1 MSAATPI
8 ETIVFPG
15 GFNWPLFVGRDLGFF
30 ADNGVEPRLTPTPDS
45 KFQMV
50 GLIDGRFDV
59 AMTAVDNVIAYMNGQ
74 GAAPTEAEPDLVAFM
89 GCDNGFLRLV
99 AAPDIASI
107 ADLRGRT
114 IAVDAL
120 TTGYAFALFKALEN
134 GGLFA
139 GDYELV
145 SAGGVK
151 ARFESLITGGSFSA
165 TLLVSPLEAAARR
178 AGCNVLADVSASL
191 APYQGVVA
199 ASRRRW
205 ASENPEAIAGFRGG
219 YRAAIAWLRQPA
231 NQKEAIAVLMANVP
245 GLTEIVAAE
254 SYQILLDPVT
264 GFSADGELDRAGIQT
279 VLDLRAGYVKTAARL
294 ASLDTYLA

>member
-15 GFNWPLFVGRDLGFF
+15 GFNWPLFAGQAQGFF
-30 ADNGVEPRLTPTPDS
+30 RDNGVEVRMTPTPDS

-59 AMTAVDNVIAYMNGQ
+59 AMTAVDNVIAYVNGQ
-74 GAAPTEAEPDLVAFM
+74 GAAPTESEPDIVAFM

-99 AAPDIASI
+99 ATPDVTSI
-107 ADLRGRT
+107 ADLKGRT

-134 GGLFA
+134 GGLSE

-151 ARFESLITGGSFSA
+151 ARFDGLLAGGSFSA

-191 APYQGVVA
+191 APYQGVVGAVRRGWA
-199 ASRRRW
+199 A
-205 ASENPEAIAGFRGG
+205 ENGRAIAGFRDG
-219 YRAAIAWLRQPA
+219 YRSAVGWLREPGNRA
-231 NQKEAIAVLMANVP
+231 RAIDVLMAHVP
-245 GLTEIVAAE
+245 GLTEVVADE
-254 SYQILLDPVT
+254 SYAILLDRET
-264 GFSADGELDRAGIQT
+264 GFFADGSLNRKGIET
-279 VLDLRAGYVKTAARL
+279 VLDLRRRYANAAARL
-294 ASLDTYLA
+294 APVDRYLM

>member
-1 MSAATPI
+1 MTAATPI

-15 GFNWPLFVGRDLGFF
+15 GFNWPLFAGIDRGFF
-30 ADNGVEPRLTPTPDS
+30 ADNGVELRLTPTPDS

-74 GAAPTEAEPDLVAFM
+74 GAAPTETVPDIAAFL

-99 AAPDIASI
+99 ASPDVTSI
-107 ADLRGRT
+107 SDLKGRT

-120 TTGYAFALFKALEN
+120 TTGYAFALFKALEH
-134 GGLFA
+134 GGLSA

-151 ARFESLITGGSFSA
+151 ARFEGLVAGGAFAA

-199 ASRRRW
+199 AVRRQW
-205 ASENPEAIAGFRGG
+205 ALDNPRAIAGFRAG
-219 YRAAIAWLRQPA
+219 YRLAIDWLRDPANETRAIAL
-231 NQKEAIAVLMANVP
+231 LMAQVP
-245 GLTEIVAAE
+245 GLTDVVAKE
-254 SYQILLDPVT
+254 SYEILLDPVT
-264 GFSADGELDRAGIQT
+264 GFFADGALKRDGIQT
-279 VLDLRAGYVKTAARL
+279 VMDLRARYAKPATPL
-294 ASLDTYLA
+294 ADIDSYLL